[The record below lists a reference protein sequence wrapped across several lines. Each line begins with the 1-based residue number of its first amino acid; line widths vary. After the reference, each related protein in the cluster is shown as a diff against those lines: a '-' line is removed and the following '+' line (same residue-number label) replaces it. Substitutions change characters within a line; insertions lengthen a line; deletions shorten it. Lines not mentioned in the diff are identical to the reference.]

1 MMIDTSEEIVS
12 GGIVRG
18 GIVICDLVAIVADQ
32 IRPPR
37 QAKLN
42 RLAKRVIDPVLKSFQ
57 SIASSVLD
65 ALERVACYRTQSRE
79 PLISDR
85 KNIDRVEMIGAHVL
99 RADIGFEIRL
109 RLVSGVNAGVKGKP
123 RRKVMRKR
131 QSNVPVLIVRAHIEK
146 LGKASDTNQTELCPL
161 RGRT

>member
-1 MMIDTSEEIVS
+1 MIDTSEEIVS
-12 GGIVRG
+12 SGIVRG
-18 GIVICDLVAIVADQ
+18 GIVICYLVTIVADQ

-42 RLAKRVIDPVLKSFQ
+42 RLAERVIDPVRSH
-57 SIASSVLD
+57 SNRCIGVLN
-65 ALERVACYRTQSRE
+65 ALEREICYRTKSRE

-109 RLVSGVNAGVKGKP
+109 RLVSGVNAGVEG
-123 RRKVMRKR
+123 
-131 QSNVPVLIVRAHIEK
+131 
-146 LGKASDTNQTELCPL
+146 
-161 RGRT
+161 